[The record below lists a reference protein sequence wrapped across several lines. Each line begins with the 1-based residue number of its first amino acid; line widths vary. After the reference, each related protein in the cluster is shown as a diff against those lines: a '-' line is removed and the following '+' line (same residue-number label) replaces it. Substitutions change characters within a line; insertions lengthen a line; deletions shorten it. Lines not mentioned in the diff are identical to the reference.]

1 MAKDPAFLF
10 YTGDF
15 STGTQ
20 FFTDEQVGKYLRLLM
35 AQHQHGHLHEK
46 QVIIICKTHD
56 NEVLSKFIKD
66 ENGLFYNERLEIEI
80 LKRKAFSASRSKN
93 KLGKLKQEEEIE
105 EITSKSYDNHMEDE
119 NKDINIIKANKVNI
133 PFEDFWNLYQ
143 KKVGNKEKLEIKWN
157 KLKDEERVKTMQH
170 IPPYIK
176 ANPDKK
182 FRQNPETYLNN
193 KSFNDEIIGLPTS
206 QLSLPIKEEPQMEYW
221 QIRWGHLYETKE
233 EFMKAES
240 EGKIIE

>member
-56 NEVLSKFIKD
+56 NEVMSKFIKD
-66 ENGLFYNERLEIEI
+66 GDGLFYNERLEIEI

-93 KLGKLKQEEEIE
+93 KLGKTKQDDEII

-119 NKDINIIKANKVNI
+119 NKDINIIKSNKVNI
-133 PFEDFWNLYQ
+133 GFEDFWNLYD
-143 KKVGNKEKLEIKWN
+143 KKVDRKNAELKWGKLT
-157 KLKDEERVKTMQH
+157 DEERLKAIEH
-170 IPPYIK
+170 IPKYIN
-176 ANPDKK
+176 ANPDKQ
-182 FRQNPETYLNN
+182 FRKNPDSYITN

-206 QLSLPIKEEPQMEYW
+206 QLALPIQEKEKKEYW
-221 QIRWGHLYETKE
+221 EIHWGHLYKTKE
-233 EFMKAES
+233 EFMQAVND
-240 EGKIIE
+240 GLIDY